1 MMGKGKEL
9 EMTNSMKRY
18 VRRQFLLIML
28 SAVCVLAMWLSVEV
42 SLLFAGVA
50 VAALYYALSLTGR
63 YL

>member
-1 MMGKGKEL
+1 
-9 EMTNSMKRY
+9 MTNSMKRY